1 MTAAKGT
8 DAPVA
13 IITGAASGIGA
24 ATAVSMARA
33 GYRVGIGTYS
43 GDPHDPAITMEAVLD
58 AGGDGAIVEVDVR
71 STESVDGFVAE
82 ILGMWGRLENKQS

>member
-1 MTAAKGT
+1 MTAATET

-24 ATAVSMARA
+24 ATAVSMAGA

-43 GDPHDPAITMEAVLD
+43 GDPHDPHTTLRAVQD

-71 STESVDGFVAE
+71 SP
-82 ILGMWGRLENKQS
+82 